1 METQQTQP
9 VPNDSALKRAYKIAR
24 WVMLACLL
32 LIILLA
38 LHKSPPPAVA
48 SDPAAAARAEQK
60 FAAADQ
66 AKSEGQP
73 AQVQLDSTELNS
85 YLAQNLQT
93 PGSSQAS
100 IPAPTHAPDPNTAVA
115 DPAAAAPSAPAP
127 ATPDANA
134 QAENQTSI
142 EDVQSAVRDVRVD
155 MDGDLIKAYVV
166 FNLHGKDMS
175 LELDG
180 HLATEDGYMKF
191 QPVAGKLG
199 SLPLPQS
206 VLDAAVDQ
214 LMNSP
219 ENRDKLRLPDNV
231 SDIQIQ
237 DGQAVVSY
245 K

>member
-1 METQQTQP
+1 MPKQP
-9 VPNDSALKRAYKIAR
+9 ASDSAVMRVYKILR

-32 LIILLA
+32 LIVLLA
-38 LHKSPPPAVA
+38 LHKSPAPNVAV
-48 SDPAAAARAEQK
+48 DPAAATRAAQK
-60 FAAADQ
+60 FAAADE
-66 AKSEGQP
+66 AKADGQP

-93 PGSSQAS
+93 QGSPQAVTPG
-100 IPAPTHAPDPNTAVA
+100 APLAAPDSSAPVSSATPTPT
-115 DPAAAAPSAPAP
+115 PAAADPNAAGQGQPSL
-127 ATPDANA
+127 
-134 QAENQTSI
+134 E
-142 EDVQSAVRDVRVD
+142 EVQSSVRDVKVD

-166 FNLHGKDMS
+166 FNLHGQDLS

-180 HLATEDGYMKF
+180 HLSTEDGYMKF
-191 QPVAGKLG
+191 EPVAGKLG

-206 VLDAAVDQ
+206 VLDAAVDK

-219 ENRDKLRLPDNV
+219 ENREKLRLPDDVNN
-231 SDIQIQ
+231 IQIQ